1 MGSHR
6 VSRLN
11 EQLRREITD
20 IIRQQLRDP
29 RIGAVTVT
37 DVRVTA
43 DLDFARVYITTMDE
57 PDRTAETLAGLKAAA
72 SYIRGELGRRLRIRH
87 TPELR
92 FQLDVSLEH
101 ARRIE
106 RLLAEVR
113 ATEQPP
119 DTARDSG
126 PDGPD
131 DGTGDGARS

>member
-1 MGSHR
+1 MGRHR

-37 DVRVTA
+37 DVRITA
-43 DLDFARVYITTMDE
+43 DLDFARVCITTMDE
-57 PDRTAETLAGLKAAA
+57 PDRTAETLAGLEAAA

-106 RLLAEVR
+106 HLLAEVR
-113 ATEQPP
+113 AAQQPQDP
-119 DTARDSG
+119 TRDSG
-126 PDGPD
+126 PDGQD
-131 DGTGDGARS
+131 DETGDGARP